1 MTVIAN
7 DTLAIATLGLFELTA
22 TSVDPTAP
30 TLSAVQLTDTS
41 IRATIDGDAGV
52 TNNLWYM
59 AESDLAFTFSD
70 SRSGD
75 GTLDITGLVTGT
87 KYFLIAQSDNGN
99 SLSVF
104 SNQIAVTLLSTAT
117 TTTPTGDAAIYLNEF
132 GSAIVGIY
140 KPSGDSN
147 RSILYILD
155 YMEPEDLA
163 GGLAPMIK
171 ISVANSSVFGI
182 STDEVD
188 LSSDKIAIAV
198 RIGESAQDRRILEI
212 VTQDDSMVTYL
223 IR

>member
-1 MTVIAN
+1 MTVVAN
-7 DTLAIATLGLFELTA
+7 DGLARATWGLVELTA

-52 TNNLWYM
+52 TNNLLYR
-59 AESDLAFTFSD
+59 ASSDLAWTSGGN
-70 SRSGD
+70 RSGD
-75 GTLDITGLVTGT
+75 GDIDITGLTTGT
-87 KYFLIAQSDNGN
+87 EYLILAYSDNGN
-99 SLSVF
+99 SLSVP
-104 SNQIAVTLLSTAT
+104 SNEISVTLLSTAT

-140 KPSGDSN
+140 KPTGKSN

-155 YMEPEDLA
+155 YEEPEDLA
-163 GGLAPMIK
+163 GGLAPSIK
-171 ISVANSSVFGI
+171 ITVANSSVFGI

-188 LSSDKIAIAV
+188 LALDKIAIAV
-198 RIGESAQDRRILEI
+198 RLGENAQDRRIFRI
-212 VTQDDSMVTYL
+212 VFQDVSMVTYE